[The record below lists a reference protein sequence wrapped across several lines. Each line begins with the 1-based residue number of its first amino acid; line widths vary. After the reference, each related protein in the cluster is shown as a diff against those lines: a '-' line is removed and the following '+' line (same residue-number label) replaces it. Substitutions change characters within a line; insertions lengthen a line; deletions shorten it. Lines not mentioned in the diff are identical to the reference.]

1 MNSQKLLKTKKMIL
15 AFFSLP
21 ETRDR
26 QNPTSYI
33 LFLPFVYIL
42 ADIIVI
48 SLSYVCF
55 NFSVDLNDFLLRT
68 VMELRLLWLL
78 ERWQMCS
85 FKEENQRNFYT
96 SDRQWWVIYT
106 YLNTCSSTAMSCHF
120 PLLVRHA
127 ILLVTNGVVLRV
139 VRSNCWRA
147 FTD

>member
-1 MNSQKLLKTKKMIL
+1 MIL

-21 ETRDR
+21 EIRDR

-85 FKEENQRNFYT
+85 FKEENQHNFYT
-96 SDRQWWVIYT
+96 RKQ
-106 YLNTCSSTAMSCHF
+106 
-120 PLLVRHA
+120 
-127 ILLVTNGVVLRV
+127 
-139 VRSNCWRA
+139 
-147 FTD
+147 